1 VTPTKREKP
10 GALVWLRLV
19 LRFLFLPA
27 AFFLPAGDW
36 TWWEGWVVVGLWVA
50 YGVPLAVYLARNDP
64 TLLEERMRT
73 NPAQEGQKG
82 WDKVLM
88 ILMLFPG
95 VGLFIVPGF
104 DVVRFGWTEPLP
116 IWVEII
122 GQAVH
127 VPCFAILGWVMVT
140 NTYLARVVKIA
151 EDRDHH
157 VITTGPYAIVRHP
170 MYFAVILLFFATP
183 LALGSRIA
191 LIPAALIS
199 LLIVVRIVFE
209 DRTLHEELPGYPEY
223 AEKTRYRLIPGI
235 W

>member
-1 VTPTKREKP
+1 VSLPTAKP
-10 GALVWLRLV
+10 GVATWIGLVI
-19 LRFLFLPA
+19 RFLFLPV

-50 YGVPLAVYLARNDP
+50 YGVPLSAYLAKRDP
-64 TLLEERMRT
+64 ALLSERMNASPT
-73 NPAQEGQKG
+73 QEGQKG

-95 VGLFIVPGF
+95 LGLFILPGF

-116 IWVEII
+116 LWTEVV
-122 GQAVH
+122 GQALH
-127 VPCFAILGWVMVT
+127 VPCFAFLAWVMVT
-140 NTYLARVVKIA
+140 NTYLARVVKIS
-151 EDRDHH
+151 EEREHH

-170 MYFAVILLFFATP
+170 MYLAVVVLFFATP

-199 LLIVVRIVFE
+199 LLLVVRIHFE
-209 DRTLHEELPGYPEY
+209 DRTLHEELPGYSEY
-223 AEKTRYRLIPGI
+223 VKKTRYRLIPGL